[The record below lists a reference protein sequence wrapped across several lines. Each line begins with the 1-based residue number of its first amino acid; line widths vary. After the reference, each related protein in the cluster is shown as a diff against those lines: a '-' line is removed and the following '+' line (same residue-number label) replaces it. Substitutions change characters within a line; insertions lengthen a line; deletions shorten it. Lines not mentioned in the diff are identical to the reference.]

1 MAAARASYF
10 CGQIAP
16 GVSFIDY
23 RILPT
28 DRPEPSPYIR
38 FVDIRNEIRRTLL
51 MEHLELAAQH
61 IADGETHIHRQQVII
76 ADLRRAGHDTTP
88 AEAFLREM
96 RAAQDVHVASRD
108 RIERELRAFRNLPL

>member
-1 MAAARASYF
+1 
-10 CGQIAP
+10 
-16 GVSFIDY
+16 
-23 RILPT
+23 
-28 DRPEPSPYIR
+28 
-38 FVDIRNEIRRTLL
+38 
-51 MEHLELAAQH
+51 
-61 IADGETHIHRQQVII
+61 VII